1 MQKWQQRWLLLL
13 AALLA
18 STFAMAV
25 EELPYRVLQKNGNF
39 ELRDYAAH
47 LVAETRVTADIAEAG
62 NIGFGRL
69 FRYISGSNAAQREV
83 AMTAPVVQA
92 PSEKIAMTAPVV
104 QAADG
109 ESFIV
114 AFIVPSA
121 YTRESAP
128 KPLDPSVYIRE
139 VPAQRIAS
147 WRYSGRWTEANF
159 REGERQLREHMAKE
173 GLEANG
179 AAMIARYNSPFM
191 PAFLR
196 RNEVLIPV
204 NTAVQP

>member
-1 MQKWQQRWLLLL
+1 MLL

-18 STFAMAV
+18 STFAVAV
-25 EELPYRVLQKNGNF
+25 EELQYRVVQTDGNF

-47 LVAETRVTADIAEAG
+47 LVAETRVTADVAEAG
-62 NIGFGRL
+62 DIGFSRL
-69 FRYISGSNAAQREV
+69 FRYISGANSAGREV

-92 PSEKIAMTAPVV
+92 PSEKIAMTAPVM

-109 ESFIV
+109 ESFV
-114 AFIVPSA
+114 VGFVVPSA
-121 YTRESAP
+121 YTRESVP

-139 VPAQRIAS
+139 VPARRVAS
-147 WRYSGRWTEANF
+147 WRYSGRWTEDNF
-159 REGERQLREHMAKE
+159 RDSERQLREHMAE
-173 GLEANG
+173 TGLEASG
-179 AAMIARYNSPFM
+179 PATIARYNSPFM

-204 NTAVQP
+204 AIPMLEPR